1 MQRIGDLG
9 PKTVGRATMLRL
21 ARLHPAA
28 ARLARAVAVLGAE
41 ADLPRAARLA
51 DVDSDAAWQG
61 LDVLIT
67 GHVLEAG
74 PPLAFVHPI
83 LRAAVYNELAPG
95 ERSRAHLRAA
105 DLLAAE
111 GLADDAVA
119 GHLLASQPS
128 GRIDVIER
136 LRAAAAAAQARGA
149 PESAPIY
156 LRRALAEGPE
166 RGRRAAMLFELG
178 MAEKLLRDPA
188 CAEHLNQARGLL
200 AEPSSRARAAL
211 ELSDVLTWA
220 GRWEAA
226 LEAIDSGV
234 DEAAGVDRALAMSL
248 ETSRVNN
255 SLFDS
260 ATADQ
265 VDRRLPALRQAAA
278 DGSAPP
284 VTLLLLET
292 VDVLRGERL
301 PAAIDLVER
310 GLDDGRLL
318 AHEGSG
324 SGPLTRALV
333 ALAFAD
339 ELDRLE
345 HLLDE
350 MVVDARRRGSVFG
363 FVVASGFRVCLQGL
377 RGELHACED
386 ELRRALALVQEH
398 DLPLPLVFTLWYG
411 TEALLEREG
420 LGDLAELAIG
430 LELPPVHGRTLTG
443 AWLAELRGRLLL
455 ARGDRSRAIAELR
468 ACGKIV
474 TALRMHPGVSTW
486 RSTLALALAPEHPAQ
501 ALELAESELADA
513 RRVGLPR
520 SIGVALRTL
529 GLLDGATVG
538 IELLREAEM
547 VLRDSPARL
556 EHARALVEL
565 GGALRRANQ
574 RAAARDPLRA
584 GVDLALRCG
593 ATRLSERARTELA
606 ATGAR
611 PRRLMLTGRDALT
624 PTEQRIATMA
634 AQGMSNPQIAQAL
647 FLTAK
652 TVENQLGRVYKKLG
666 VGGRAEL
673 PHALEN

>member
-1 MQRIGDLG
+1 L
-9 PKTVGRATMLRL
+9 AT
-21 ARLHPAA
+21 
-28 ARLARAVAVLGAE
+28 
-41 ADLPRAARLA
+41 
-51 DVDSDAAWQG
+51 
-61 LDVLIT
+61 
-67 GHVLEAG
+67 
-74 PPLAFVHPI
+74 
-83 LRAAVYNELAPG
+83 
-95 ERSRAHLRAA
+95 
-105 DLLAAE
+105 
-111 GLADDAVA
+111 
-119 GHLLASQPS
+119 QPS

-136 LRAAAAAAQARGA
+136 LRTAAVAAQVRGA

-166 RGRRAAMLFELG
+166 RRGRAELLFELG
-178 MAEKLLRDPA
+178 MAEKLVRDPA
-188 CAEHLNQARGLL
+188 CAEHLDQARGLL
-200 AEPSSRARAAL
+200 AEPGSRARAAL

-226 LEAIDSGV
+226 LEAIDAGI
-234 DEAAGVDRALAMSL
+234 DDAASVDRALAMRL

-265 VDRRLPALRQAAA
+265 VDHRLPTLRRAAA

-284 VTLLLLET
+284 VTLLLLAT

-301 PAAIDLVER
+301 PAAVELVER
-310 GLDDGRLL
+310 GLDGGRLL
-318 AHEGSG
+318 AQEGSG
-324 SGPLTRALV
+324 SGALTRALV

-345 HLLDE
+345 RVLDA
-350 MVVDARRRGSVFG
+350 MALDARRRGSVFG
-363 FVVASGFRVCLQGL
+363 FVVASGFRVCLQGR

-386 ELRRALALVQEH
+386 ELRRALTLVQEH

-411 TEALLEREG
+411 TEALVEREA
-420 LGDLAELAIG
+420 LGDLVELAIG
-430 LELPPVHGRTLTG
+430 LALPPVHGRTLTG

-455 ARGDRSRAIAELR
+455 ARGERSRAIAELR

-486 RSTLALALAPEHPAQ
+486 RSTLALALAPDDPAQ
-501 ALELAESELADA
+501 ARELAESELADA

-529 GLLDGATVG
+529 GLLDSATVG
-538 IELLREAEM
+538 IECLREAEM
-547 VLRDSPARL
+547 VLRVSPARL

-565 GGALRRANQ
+565 GSALRRANQ

-666 VGGRAEL
+666 VGGRAGL
-673 PHALEN
+673 SHALEN